1 MNKKTIANNNKQVTT
16 VKPEKKEYIGGIVY
30 LDTLA
35 IEYVPAKPSIG
46 AY

>member
-1 MNKKTIANNNKQVTT
+1 MEKTKCGACKVCTCKVSKGNKQAV
-16 VKPEKKEYIGGIVY
+16 VVY

-35 IEYVPAKPSIG
+35 IEYVPAKAKDT